1 MQENNLEV
9 WEFKKTTSE
18 PQKPI
23 PYSRILFGSISVIIF
38 SLKNL
43 LDGSELQFIR
53 VKGRRDF
60 GILCWFLRDLSIN
73 K

>member
-9 WEFKKTTSE
+9 WEFKKTTLE

-53 VKGRRDF
+53 VKGR
-60 GILCWFLRDLSIN
+60 
-73 K
+73 